1 MVRGL
6 YKATQGMLYE
16 SMRLDVISNNLA
28 NANTHGYKKGRIGI
42 NSSFETF
49 YDAQVKL
56 LLASEEAE
64 EIYPLNP
71 SENTYEP
78 PTLMYTRY
86 DIDYAEGTM
95 RHTENPFDIAIQGNG
110 FFCVQTPNGVRY
122 TRDGAFTLNANGD
135 LVTQAGYQVLGRN
148 GPINIQGGE
157 FEVDEKG
164 GVFADKVQ
172 VDTLRT
178 TDFPQPYQLTKIGDN
193 LFEPSDANVRE
204 IFAADAKIMQGYIE
218 ESNVE
223 IVREMV
229 QMIESLRNYESYQKT
244 IQSIDESIQQIND
257 AGMV

>member
-49 YDAQVKL
+49 YDTQVKL
-56 LLASEEAE
+56 LLASEAGE

-71 SENTYEP
+71 SENAYEP
-78 PTLMYTRY
+78 PTLMYTHY
-86 DIDYAEGTM
+86 NVDYAEGEM
-95 RHTENPFDIAIQGNG
+95 RHTENPFDTAIQGSG

-122 TRDGAFTLNANGD
+122 TRDGGFTLNANGD
-135 LVTQAGYQVLGRN
+135 LVTQAGYEVLGRT
-148 GPINIQGGE
+148 GAINIQGGK
-157 FEVDEKG
+157 FEIDEAG
-164 GVFADKVQ
+164 GVFVDKVQ
-172 VDTLRT
+172 VDTLRIA
-178 TDFPQPYQLTKIGDN
+178 DFAKPYQLTKIGDN
-193 LFEPSDANVRE
+193 LLEPSDTNVQE

-223 IVREMV
+223 IVKEMV

-244 IQSIDESIQQIND
+244 IQAIDESVQQVND
-257 AGMV
+257 AGRV